1 MRIKNFNVLV
11 VDDVVL
17 MCNFLYG
24 VANKIHGCSAYKALY
39 CKTAE
44 EILES
49 EVIDLLITDIE
60 LKNASGIDLLSK
72 VRAGAFSQTAHDIP
86 IIVLSVNAYREV
98 VQPCILFDVNDFLVK
113 PISSQ
118 MLTNKIQEHL
128 QHEKLIQPVNYYIDL
143 KQKLAE
149 NQVSKEGGM
158 RSVSIMLELEK
169 KSVETEQQL
178 DIAAKTV
185 EKRDFLY
192 WPEGVTTGYYQLD
205 RRLKNLAFTLSFFKN
220 LFIENGKPIAI
231 DTARKRAC
239 ASADYLLHI
248 VKNLQKFEKR
258 PEFWDAFQIC
268 LDKLQSIIV
277 EVVKVNL
284 KHKNQVLALLKKLAL
299 WWMQT
304 CNRPLIQK
312 KDDSDDNANR

>member
-1 MRIKNFNVLV
+1 MLIKNFNVLV

-24 VANKIHGCSAYKALY
+24 VANKIQGCSAHKALY

-44 EILES
+44 DILES

-72 VRAGAFSQTAHDIP
+72 VRSGAFSQTAHDIP
-86 IIVLSVNAYREV
+86 IIVLSVNAYRGVIE
-98 VQPCILFDVNDFLVK
+98 PCILFDVNDFLVK

-118 MLTNKIQEHL
+118 MLTKKIQEHL
-128 QHEKLIQPVNYYIDL
+128 HREKLIQPVSYYVDL
-143 KQKLAE
+143 IQKLTE
-149 NQVSKEGGM
+149 NQGSKEGGV
-158 RSVSIMLELEK
+158 RKVSIVLELEK
-169 KSVETEQQL
+169 KTVETEQQL

-205 RRLKNLAFTLSFFKN
+205 RRLKNLAFTLSFFKHVY
-220 LFIENGKPIAI
+220 IDNGKPIAI
-231 DTARKRAC
+231 DTARNRAC
-239 ASADYLLHI
+239 ASADYLSHI
-248 VKNLQKFEKR
+248 AKNLQKLERK

-268 LDKLQSIIV
+268 LDKLQPIIR
-277 EVVKVNL
+277 EVAEVNL
-284 KHKNQVLALLKKLAL
+284 KHNNQVLALLKKLAL

-312 KDDSDDNANR
+312 KDDSDDSANR